1 MANLTDGD
9 YYIVNGY
16 DPTFYLDVV
25 NGDRNNGANVRVYSK
40 TQTDAQ
46 VFSVRTRP
54 DGTRQILSRFTGKS
68 IDVAQ
73 ATQGGNVQM
82 YTDSASRMQS
92 WIPTDTGATMTVE
105 GQTLPLYT
113 LSAVDGDGGE
123 LPYVMELFGS
133 SDFVLPTNVC
143 IAGDVGKADQRWAF
157 LPVPAIES
165 GGVYELVLNLNKSF
179 AADIA
184 SWSKANNGRLILAGN
199 HHGNNQKFYLHRRS
213 GDQWTLRNIN
223 SGRYLQVHD
232 GALGSDG
239 TQIVTQYADSALNE
253 PTGLRWQWRPQSFGT
268 VTMGGVERTVIKLW
282 SWFDGT
288 GTNYLLDANQHATL
302 NLGQIRVC
310 GVDLDGT
317 GQYSQEWVL
326 IPTYATDPT
335 MPIPSRLGWATSVGS
350 PYIQRTR
357 QATTTLYPA
366 WYCPRSWTSNGPNHY
381 EWRYARKYQTH
392 LGGWVREYP
401 IEQAGWETAS
411 VTIRDGMC
419 WVTEGLP
426 ADYDETRYKAMAY
439 DVQVRCVGAG
449 ETACVVG
456 QEASDTLTTIKEP
469 NVTISNAGFSPE
481 GLRFDYTSDYE
492 GGTTDINVHGIYRDG
507 VRLTPFTWYQDFQG
521 LDQSGSVMV
530 DVSKLKEWLAEGD
543 EIVVRWTGGTDM
555 LPEFDTVHET
565 TLTVQYDTGHGA
577 TLTPSVTNGEG
588 RTLRVELNPHY
599 ATERVWYRSE
609 SDGLMELERSDD
621 GAFYVD
627 YPFGEDVE
635 IWVSGRS
642 RDGDT
647 WGVWNETY
655 DSSMVGNA
663 RPCHA
668 WNWDGGSFLLELRQD
683 EPLETDLTVESDVE
697 EVKLKGRQWD
707 SVLVGGTSSAK
718 LRAEGEFSRRYF
730 PEFEATRQGLEALR
744 KQAHVRYRSPH
755 GLRCDVCVTGYS
767 LTCQRDV
774 WHVSI
779 DMVREET

>member
-1 MANLTDGD
+1 MANLSDGD
-9 YYIVNGY
+9 YYIVNGA
-16 DPTFYLDVV
+16 DASLYLDVV
-25 NGDRNNGANVRVYSK
+25 NGDRRNGANVRVFVK

-46 VFSVRTRP
+46 VFSVRTRSG
-54 DGTRQILSRFTGKS
+54 GTRQILSRFTGKS
-68 IDVAQ
+68 IDCEQ
-73 ATQGGNVQM
+73 AATGKNVQM
-82 YTDSASRMQS
+82 YTDSASRYQR
-92 WIPTDTGATMTVE
+92 WVVTDTGNTMAVE
-105 GQTLPLYT
+105 GETLPLYK
-113 LSAVDGDGGE
+113 LHLVDPEGGE
-123 LPYVMELFGS
+123 YPLVMELAGTSGFEAG
-133 SDFVLPTNVC
+133 TNVVLSNDE
-143 IAGDVGKADQRWAF
+143 GTSADQTWAF

-165 GGVYELVLNLNKSF
+165 GGVYELLLNLNKSF

-184 SWSKANNGRLILAGN
+184 SWSKANNARLILAGN

-223 SGRYLQVHD
+223 SGRYIQMHN
-232 GALGSDG
+232 GALDSSG
-239 TQIVTQYADSALNE
+239 TQIVTQWADSE
-253 PTGLRWQWRPQSFGT
+253 PTQLRWQWRPESFGT

-288 GTNYLLDANQHATL
+288 GTNYLLDANQHEGL
-302 NLGQIRVC
+302 DLGQIRVC
-310 GVDLDGT
+310 GVDPDGV

-335 MPIPSRLGWATSVGS
+335 MPIPSQIGWATSVGS
-350 PYIQRTR
+350 PYIKRMR
-357 QATTTLYPA
+357 QAATTLYPA

-426 ADYDETRYKAMAY
+426 ADYDETKYKAVAY

-456 QEASDTLTTIKEP
+456 HEASETLTAIKEP
-469 NVTISNAGFSPE
+469 NITISNAGFSPE

-492 GGTTDINVHGIYRDG
+492 GGTTDINVRGIYRNG
-507 VRLTPFTWYQDFQG
+507 VDLTPYTWYQDFQG
-521 LDQSGSVMV
+521 LDQSGSIMV
-530 DVSKLKEWLAEGD
+530 DVSKLKEWLREGD
-543 EIVVRWTGGTDM
+543 EIVVRWTGGTDV

-565 TLTVQYDTGHGA
+565 PLTVAYDTGHGA
-577 TLTPSVTNGEG
+577 ELVPSVTNGEG
-588 RTLRVELNPHY
+588 RTLRIELDPHY

-609 SDGLMELERSDD
+609 SDGLMELERDDD

-655 DSSMVGNA
+655 DSSIGGKA
-663 RPCHA
+663 PCHA
-668 WNWDGGSFLLELRQD
+668 WNWEGGSFLLELRQD
-683 EPLETDLTVESDVE
+683 EPLETDLTVESDTE
-697 EVKLKGRQWD
+697 TVKLKDRQWD

-718 LRAEGEFSRRYF
+718 LRAEGEFGSRHF
-730 PEFEATRQGLEALR
+730 PELEATRQGLEALR

-767 LTCQRDV
+767 LTCQRGV

-779 DMVREET
+779 DMVREDT